1 VQSSFGLKRRV
12 KQRFAWVTLP
22 RASRNRV
29 LLTFDD
35 GPHPEATPTVLKL
48 LRQHNARAIFF
59 VVGNRIQRAPDLLQR
74 ILDEGH
80 LIGNH
85 SYAHPN
91 GRQLP
96 FAAYLDDLRRCQD
109 EVSKLT
115 GKSPRFFRPPLGV
128 FSMTS
133 MTVPRILGL
142 EPVLWSLDARDWG
155 LKNANEAETAGNRL
169 ARELAAND
177 LREIVLLHDDHI
189 HIDTVLKPALQSLS
203 ARSCDMRSGVE
214 TL

>member
-1 VQSSFGLKRRV
+1 
-12 KQRFAWVTLP
+12 
-22 RASRNRV
+22 
-29 LLTFDD
+29 
-35 GPHPEATPTVLKL
+35 
-48 LRQHNARAIFF
+48 
-59 VVGNRIQRAPDLLQR
+59 
-74 ILDEGH
+74 
-80 LIGNH
+80 
-85 SYAHPN
+85 
-91 GRQLP
+91 
-96 FAAYLDDLRRCQD
+96 
-109 EVSKLT
+109 
-115 GKSPRFFRPPLGV
+115 
-128 FSMTS
+128 MTS